1 MVEKIKSLIKEKKI
15 KKSDLAKYLN
25 ITPQRLNNWFLRGNI
40 PSEYIPKIAN
50 FLGVSTDYLLGNDL
64 PSIVTNAPVINN
76 INSHILNSHISIN
89 DAINSLPP
97 EVGAIV
103 KYMMELNEK
112 ERLEFMQCVFKNCSK
127 EER

>member
-97 EVGAIV
+97 EVGTLV
-103 KYMMELNEK
+103 KYMMKLDENK
-112 ERLEFMQCVFKNCSK
+112 RIDFINCVFRNCGK
-127 EER
+127 GE